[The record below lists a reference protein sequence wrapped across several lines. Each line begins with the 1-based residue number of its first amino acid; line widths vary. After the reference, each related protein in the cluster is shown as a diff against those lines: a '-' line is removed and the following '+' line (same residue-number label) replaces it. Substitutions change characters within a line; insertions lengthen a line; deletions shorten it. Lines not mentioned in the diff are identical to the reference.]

1 MLTSRLVLPAAWLM
15 LLGSA
20 SAAPA
25 PESAAAGTDATTSV
39 TDAAPPPP
47 PVPTNEDGSD
57 AFVTCSNTDGPFK
70 PFCLPK
76 HNDVYYPGSTHYVTW
91 DTSFFPS
98 QNTTLRIVGI
108 YANLPPAVV
117 PEPAPAPDSDEEA
130 SSDPE
135 LPPSSETAPHGPHG
149 QVVEAFS
156 SDTISAAWGFYQWH
170 LDQSLLKS
178 HGLKEAN
185 ITLRIAALAPDSR
198 SAQWYSGPT
207 ITLQN
212 KPKKRKKPVH
222 TPTPAD
228 DEVLY
233 IALPLIFGFA
243 TFMIVGT
250 FCWNRQ
256 LRRIGVGNVMGRAN
270 TRGRRL
276 GASRRDR
283 AKNRDKESSIR
294 LMESGGAAADSD
306 EEGWSHGSSSAAE
319 RRVFERVDRKRD

>member
-39 TDAAPPPP
+39 TDAAPP

-91 DTSFFPS
+91 DTSFFPN

-108 YANLPPAVV
+108 YANLPPVVV
-117 PEPAPAPDSDEEA
+117 PEPAPGLDSDEEA
-130 SSDPE
+130 SDPE
-135 LPPSSETAPHGPHG
+135 LPPSSETGPHHPHG

-156 SDTISAAWGFYQWH
+156 SDTISAAWGFYQWR

-178 HGLKEAN
+178 HRLKVAN

-270 TRGRRL
+270 TRSRRL

-306 EEGWSHGSSSAAE
+306 EEGWSHGSSSAAG